1 MTITSTLRTPSADAI
16 YRRAHE
22 QVMRFLDLYYT
33 DLIGAGF
40 LADLDEF
47 VTATVNPY
55 FRRVVDPNLFDHALT
70 AYGCVKAVQDGTH
83 EDIRRNPSG
92 VVDNTLWLLDR
103 ETDYLDAEIRRLL
116 NSIGIS

>member
-1 MTITSTLRTPSADAI
+1 MTTTSARRTPTADAA

-33 DLIGAGF
+33 DLCGAGF

-47 VTATVNPY
+47 VTATVNPH

-70 AYGCVKAVQDGTH
+70 AYGCVKAVQDGSH

-103 ETDYLDAEIRRLL
+103 EQDYLDSTIRNLL
-116 NSIGIS
+116 TSIGID